1 MALACLNFNP
11 VLSPLAP
18 TPPGRRG
25 RAAFL
30 RSRAA
35 ASLGPPACGALVCRG
50 RWRLAAAAEPQAVQA
65 ARTEVAGETGAAGA
79 SEASSKLV
87 LVVGGT
93 GGVGKTAISLLYVPA
108 LIVFSYLDGK

>member
-1 MALACLNFNP
+1 
-11 VLSPLAP
+11 
-18 TPPGRRG
+18 
-25 RAAFL
+25 
-30 RSRAA
+30 
-35 ASLGPPACGALVCRG
+35 LVYRG